1 MSNCKAI
8 GVCWTPSHC
17 GYLMWCIASASN
29 ALFIVRLLV
38 VSLSF
43 TVNEP
48 KLVYTPTI
56 HDSFN
61 ATPKRFKNSVKSLL
75 VIYPCR
81 ENASAKLNC
90 VNFCNVWHTIRTP
103 TIFVNAKLF
112 KSRDDTSV
120 LQATQ
125 LAFPLYF
132 RREKKR
138 MREWETKVKKE
149 NVSMTKMVN
158 KCRLKLWNHN
168 QKFVT
173 YFG

>member
-120 LQATQ
+120 LDAGHPTSFPIVFQA
-125 LAFPLYF
+125 
-132 RREKKR
+132 REGENER
-138 MREWETKVKKE
+138 MRNKSKE
-149 NVSMTKMVN
+149 RECLNDQNGK
-158 KCRLKLWNHN
+158 
-168 QKFVT
+168 
-173 YFG
+173 